1 MKLLIP
7 ESLIKERLMQTLLCI
22 SASLFLTSC
31 ATLFGDKDKSVR
43 VSTKP
48 PGAKVYL
55 NGAPVGK
62 TPATIQINSTLSANM
77 LLIKKKG
84 YDDVTVPVTTSV
96 QPVAF
101 LNLLNV
107 LCWGI
112 DLATGNVMK
121 IDSKYIQLDLSKST
135 AMNSII
141 DNRIAMDVSRPLE
154 CTIL

>member
-1 MKLLIP
+1 MPIFLFL
-7 ESLIKERLMQTLLCI
+7 

-48 PGAKVYL
+48 SGAKVYL
-55 NGAPVGK
+55 NGAPVGT
-62 TPATIQINSTLSANM
+62 TPATIQIASTLSANM
-77 LLIKKKG
+77 ILIKKRG
-84 YDDVTVPVTTSV
+84 YEDITVPIITSV

-101 LNLLNV
+101 LNLLNL

-112 DLATGNVMK
+112 DLATGNVMR

-135 AMNSII
+135 AMNSTI
-141 DNRIAMDVSRPLE
+141 NNKIAMDFSRPLE
-154 CTIL
+154 CTTL